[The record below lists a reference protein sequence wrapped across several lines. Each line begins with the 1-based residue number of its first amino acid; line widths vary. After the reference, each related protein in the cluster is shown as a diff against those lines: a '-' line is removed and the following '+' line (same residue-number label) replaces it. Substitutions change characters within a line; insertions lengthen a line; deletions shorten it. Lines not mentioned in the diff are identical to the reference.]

1 MNTKTTINAKA
12 ATRDLVK
19 ALKAGDNADNLAKA
33 VYTAHIEPHV
43 VDGKLPA
50 GVWAELKTIA
60 TAAGYEW
67 YTSTSR
73 VIDGVTYQPA
83 QLKAAIKSKTG
94 AINDQAG
101 AAMRTKVW
109 RLLNKYLPKV
119 AAANGVTNAPKARGT
134 KARKTD
140 KAGKAGKAGA
150 VVNAAVAPVALI
162 IEALGEA
169 IRRCSPSQAAVHC
182 VELQR
187 LAKTWKGEADIRVQ
201 NEKPATK

>member
-60 TAAGYEW
+60 KAAGYEW

-134 KARKTD
+134 KA
-140 KAGKAGKAGA
+140 GKAGA

>member
-1 MNTKTTINAKA
+1 MNTKTTIDAKA
-12 ATRDLVK
+12 AKRDMVK
-19 ALKAGDNADNLAKA
+19 ALKAGDNADNLAEA
-33 VYTAHIEPHV
+33 VYTAHIAPHV
-43 VDGKLPA
+43 VNGKVPA
-50 GVWAELKTIA
+50 PIWAELKAVAKAA
-60 TAAGYEW
+60 TFDW
-67 YTSTSR
+67 YTSAPR
-73 VIDGVTYQPA
+73 IVGGVTYQPE

-94 AINDQAG
+94 KINDQAG
-101 AAMRTKVW
+101 EAMRTKAW

-140 KAGKAGKAGA
+140 KAGKAGKSGA
-150 VVNAAVAPVALI
+150 VVDATVAPVAALF
-162 IEALGEA
+162 EALGEA
-169 IRRCSPSQAAVHC
+169 IRRCSPSQAVVHC

>member
-1 MNTKTTINAKA
+1 MNTKTTMNAKA

-19 ALKAGDNADNLAKA
+19 ALKAGDNAENLAKA
-33 VYTAHIEPHV
+33 VYTDHIEPHV
-43 VDGKLPA
+43 VDGKLPD
-50 GVWAELKTIA
+50 GIWTELKA
-60 TAAGYEW
+60 VAKAAGYAW
-67 YTSTSR
+67 YTSAPR
-73 VIDGVTYQPA
+73 IIDGVTYQPA

-119 AAANGVTNAPKARGT
+119 AAANGVTNTPKARGT

-140 KAGKAGKAGA
+140 KAGKAGK
-150 VVNAAVAPVALI
+150 VVDATAAPVAVLF
-162 IEALGEA
+162 EALGEA
-169 IRRCSPSQAAVHC
+169 IRRCSPSQAVVHC

-201 NEKPATK
+201 NEKPAAK